1 MTRIVAATLLV
12 VALAHAGAVAAQQ
25 TDTTRRPPAQRPDT
39 TRRSL
44 LIPRDTVAGDTTLA
58 DSLRGAPRELVR
70 WREPDSTLVALIARE
85 GYVLTRYQGDE
96 VRLEAGTKRII
107 LIGNAAVEREGATLV
122 ADTIIYD
129 DAANQVIASGD
140 TVILRDPSRQQADL
154 VALGWLRY
162 DVRERRGVGQDIVSA
177 TEQGGNTW
185 YVAAHRASVAS
196 DTVRDRRTFFGLG
209 GEITTCDL
217 VQPHYHFSTGEV
229 KVVANRF
236 IVARPAV
243 LYIADIPVLWLPFI
257 YQDMRSGRR
266 SGVLP
271 PRLGFSDIV
280 RNSPGYRRQVENLGY
295 YFAINDYMDAELS
308 FDWRS
313 GARDRDN
320 DPGWKRY
327 NVEWNY
333 NWLARFLS
341 GRLGVSH
348 SDFSTGNTNTAVSW
362 GHRQQFSRRS
372 SFNANVNYVT
382 STTLTRQQSFNV
394 AQALAAITSQANLQ
408 QELGP
413 ASFSVG
419 GTRRQYPG
427 RDQVDQD
434 FPNVSVSTK
443 PVSIGNWFV
452 WSPAFSLSNSESL
465 NLDQS
470 PGIGFR
476 FFRNDQGEID
486 STRVE
491 ADRRNTNLSFSTP
504 IRIFGFNWRN
514 SFAISDIE
522 NDFPAEFDIR
532 DVDTGEIVATRVYN
546 KNFKTSIRWETGID
560 LPTTFQGRWNI
571 VPTVAI
577 TDVSPEGF
585 WVRSHL
591 SGGEYVTGRKRLQ
604 YGVSAAPTFYG
615 FLPGFGPF
623 SRIRHSIQPRVAYS
637 FAPSA
642 QVSDEYYA
650 AIGATRAGSLA
661 GLRQNSISL
670 SLDQVF
676 EAKLRPRPGE
686 DPERAEKIRLLT
698 LGFSPLAYDFE
709 RARQTGNTGF
719 ATPNFSWRAASDL
732 LPGFDVNVGYSLFQ
746 GDLMSDTARFK
757 PFRETISATFRV
769 GRDNNPLAMLSRI
782 FGRAVPPRDTT
793 VPPVSDTGVA
803 QTGDPLDRRTNIAG
817 ASRSRVPLTID
828 RSRGWE
834 ATFSFS
840 SSRQRPPV
848 GGNVIEFDPEAF
860 CRRLGEI
867 DPILFNRCV
876 ELERQRFSQDTGLTT
891 TGGARF
897 IRVPPV
903 TTLRS
908 SMTFGLTQNWAMQW
922 TTGYDFER
930 KEFSDHVVSLQREL
944 HDWNAVFAFT
954 QAPNGNF
961 AFNFFIALKAE
972 PDLKF
977 DYSRRTYR
985 SSTQ

>member
-1 MTRIVAATLLV
+1 MTLRGFGSALLG
-12 VALAHAGAVAAQQ
+12 VALCAGLAAGQQ
-25 TDTTRRPPAQRPDT
+25 TDTTRRRPQQPDT

-44 LIPRDTVAGDTTLA
+44 LIPRDTAAGDTVRA
-58 DSLRGAPRELVR
+58 DSLRGAPRDLVR
-70 WREPDSTLVALIARE
+70 WREPDSTLAALIARE
-85 GYVLTRYQGDE
+85 GFVVTRYQADV
-96 VRLEAGTKRII
+96 VRLEAASKRIV

-122 ADTIIYD
+122 ADTIVYD
-129 DAANQVIASGD
+129 DSTDIVTASGD

-162 DVRERRGVGQDIVSA
+162 DVRTRRGVGQNIVSA
-177 TEQGGNTW
+177 TEQGGQTW
-185 YVAAHRASVAS
+185 YVAAHRASVAA
-196 DTVRDRRTFFGLG
+196 DTARSRHTFYGLG
-209 GEITTCDL
+209 GEITTCEL
-217 VQPHYHFSTGEV
+217 VEPHYHFATGEV

-308 FDWRS
+308 LDWRS
-313 GARDRDN
+313 GARDEEN
-320 DPGWKRY
+320 DPGWLRY
-327 NVEWNY
+327 NGEWRY
-333 NWLARFLS
+333 RWLSRFLS
-341 GRLGVSH
+341 GRLATSH
-348 SDFSTGNTNTAVSW
+348 SDFSSGNTNTALSW
-362 GHRQQFSRRS
+362 AHMQQFSRRS
-372 SFNANVNYVT
+372 NLNANINYVT
-382 STTLTRQQSFNV
+382 STRLTRQQSFNV
-394 AQALAAITSQANLQ
+394 AQALATISSQANFQ

-419 GTRRQYPG
+419 GSRRQYPG
-427 RDQVDQD
+427 REQVDQD

-443 PVSIGNWFV
+443 PVSIGSWFV
-452 WSPAFSLSNSESL
+452 WSPAFSMNNSQSFD
-465 NLDQS
+465 LDQTA
-470 PGIGFR
+470 GLGLR
-476 FFRNDQGEID
+476 FFQNDQGQID
-486 STRVE
+486 SVRV
-491 ADRRNTNLSFSTP
+491 AGDRRSTQLSFATP

-514 SFAISDIE
+514 SFAVSDLE
-522 NDFPAEFDIR
+522 NDFPDVFDIR
-532 DVDTGEIVATRVYN
+532 DVNTGEIISTRVYA
-546 KNFKTSIRWETGID
+546 KNYRTSISWETGID

-591 SGGEYVTGRKRLQ
+591 SGGKYVTGKKRLQ

-623 SRIRHSIQPRVAYS
+623 SRVRHAIQPRVAYS

-642 QVSDEYYA
+642 DVSDEYYA
-650 AIGATRAGSLA
+650 ATGRTRSGSLA
-661 GLRQNSISL
+661 GLRQNAITL
-670 SLDQVF
+670 SLNQVF
-676 EAKLRPRPGE
+676 EAKIRPRPGD

-698 LGFSPLAYDFE
+698 LDFSPLSYDFE
-709 RARQTGNTGF
+709 RARQTGRSGF
-719 ATPNFSWRAASDL
+719 ASPNFNWRASSDL
-732 LPGFDVNVGYSLFQ
+732 LPGLDVSVGYSLFQ
-746 GDLMSDTARFK
+746 GDILSDTARFK
-757 PFRETISATFRV
+757 PFRETIAASFRI

-782 FGRAVPPRDTT
+782 FGRAVPRDTAGL
-793 VPPVSDTGVA
+793 PGASQAG
-803 QTGDPLDRRTNIAG
+803 QGEIDPLDRRPDIAG
-817 ASRSRVPLTID
+817 TVSSRVPLSID
-828 RSRGWE
+828 RTRGWE

-848 GGNVIEFDPEAF
+848 GDNVIEFDPEAF
-860 CRRLGEI
+860 CRTLGEI

-876 ELERQRFSQDTGLTT
+876 ENERQRFSQDTGLTT

-908 SMTFGLTQNWAMQW
+908 SMTFGLTQHWAVQW
-922 TTGYDFER
+922 STGYDFER

-944 HDWNAVFAFT
+944 HDWNAIFAFT

-961 AFNFFIALKAE
+961 AFNFFISLKAE

-985 SSTQ
+985 NPTR